1 MPAICRVVLLIIDGL
16 RPEAVT
22 PTLMPSLATLA
33 ESAWSCEGRTVR
45 PSATVPA
52 LVSLAT
58 GIPPER
64 HGVVEARLPALGTL
78 IDIRALPLV
87 LKRYEHLTRI
97 VSGPF
102 PTPHRVLGR
111 TLLGLAGVSS
121 LVTAPL
127 GPRELVRLGENEQ
140 SRLASSLTIVYLNE
154 CDRAGHSKG
163 WMSGAYLEAARE
175 VDGAVGE
182 LTGTVLVQDDALLLV
197 TADHG
202 GGGVVATD
210 HDMPHPIND
219 TIPMVAAGAQV
230 IPGRGQA
237 GVSLL
242 DLPPTILRA
251 LAVPVPRSY
260 AGRALDLFSEET
272 AAVA

>member
-1 MPAICRVVLLIIDGL
+1 MAAIRRVVLLIIDGL

-78 IDIRALPLV
+78 IDIRPLPVV
-87 LKRYEHLTRI
+87 LKRYGHLTRI
-97 VSGPF
+97 VSGPL

-127 GPRELVRLGENEQ
+127 GPRELVRLGEKEQ
-140 SRLASSLTIVYLNE
+140 SRLATSLTIVYLNE

-182 LTGTVLVQDDALLLV
+182 LTGTVLVQDDALFLV

>member
-1 MPAICRVVLLIIDGL
+1 MPAIRRVVLLIIDGL

-154 CDRAGHSKG
+154 CDRAGHRKG

-182 LTGTVLVQDDALLLV
+182 LTGTVLVQGDALLLV

>member
-78 IDIRALPLV
+78 IDIRPLPVV
-87 LKRYEHLTRI
+87 LKRYGHLTRI
-97 VSGPF
+97 VSGPL

-154 CDRAGHSKG
+154 CDRAGHRKG

>member
-1 MPAICRVVLLIIDGL
+1 MPAIRRVVLLIIDGL

-64 HGVVEARLPALGTL
+64 HGLLEARLPALGAL
-78 IDIRALPLV
+78 IGVRPLPVV
-87 LKRYEHLTRI
+87 LKRYGHLTRI
-97 VSGPF
+97 VSGPL
-102 PTPHRVLGR
+102 PVPHRVLGR

-121 LVTAPL
+121 LVTASL
-127 GPRELVRLGENEQ
+127 GPRELIRLGEKENA
-140 SRLASSLTIVYLNE
+140 RLAASLMIVYLNQ

-163 WMSGAYLEAARE
+163 WMSPAYLEAVRE

-182 LTGTVLVQDDALLLV
+182 LADAFLVQDDSLLLV

-202 GGGVVATD
+202 GGGVVPTD

-219 TIPMVAAGAQV
+219 TIPMVAAGTRV
-230 IPGRGQA
+230 IPGRGAA

-251 LAVPVPRSY
+251 LSVPVPRSY
-260 AGRALDLFSEET
+260 VGRALNLFSEET

>member
-1 MPAICRVVLLIIDGL
+1 
-16 RPEAVT
+16 
-22 PTLMPSLATLA
+22 
-33 ESAWSCEGRTVR
+33 
-45 PSATVPA
+45 VPA

-154 CDRAGHSKG
+154 CDRAGHRKG